1 MVNILTNQI
10 ETTLLYIRGYNNIM
24 IWFTSDLHFFHDRI
38 LDFHPKRKELF
49 GKTIEE
55 AKEAMIQLWNSRVDK
70 KDTIYILGDLSFGTI
85 EDKRKLFQRL
95 NGNKVLILGN
105 HDKVSDHLRCY
116 FNHITQI
123 KNMTFKKSVYN
134 FLHRDIEMIMC
145 HFPMLSWEHKD
156 KNSVMIHGHCHGKV
170 DEINKSSDDLRFDVG
185 LDSELANYN
194 LISLE
199 KLAKHIKQKEDVR
212 KFNNE

>member
-1 MVNILTNQI
+1 MVKQNT
-10 ETTLLYIRGYNNIM
+10 M

-105 HDKVSDHLRCY
+105 HDKVPDHLRCY

-170 DEINKSSDDLRFDVG
+170 DEINKNSDDLRFDVG

-199 KLAKHIKQKEDVR
+199 KLAKYIKQKEDVR

>member
-1 MVNILTNQI
+1 
-10 ETTLLYIRGYNNIM
+10 M

-105 HDKVSDHLRCY
+105 HDKVPDHLKCY

-123 KNMTFKKSVYN
+123 KNITFKKSVYN

-156 KNSVMIHGHCHGKV
+156 KNSVMIHGHCHGKI
-170 DEINKSSDDLRFDVG
+170 DEINKNSDDLRFDVG

>member
-1 MVNILTNQI
+1 
-10 ETTLLYIRGYNNIM
+10 M

-105 HDKVSDHLRCY
+105 HDKVPDHLRCY

-156 KNSVMIHGHCHGKV
+156 KNSIMIHGHCHGKV
-170 DEINKSSDDLRFDVG
+170 DEINKNSDDLRFDVG